1 MNQNFVETDLLI
13 ESAPMDPQFRG
24 TLQEALDQ
32 YTTRLRIVTPYG
44 LLRVVVSDVAPT
56 SNVGLWLKNGT
67 KPYVWDEVS
76 SVYVPLDISDSLSFD
91 YDTIVAIVLANF
103 SLADAYLLDG
113 RINRTGMIADGI
125 ITSAKFVEPF
135 GPGHSVA
142 VTDAVGNL
150 IWVGLAK
157 NQFLQANPT
166 TGDLE
171 AGNKD
176 AQPIKFQ
183 STPVVLPVLGGVS
196 SIAHPLGQFPTT
208 VQVWLQYNNST
219 PSYGYTNGDIVSP
232 EAFSMDSP
240 GNLRE
245 IAGVSAFNW
254 MPSTTDVK
262 VYLRNDAVTNL
273 GITFYVYDRSTG
285 DNHVAD
291 VNDWKV
297 FIVVTY
303 IPNNA

>member
-1 MNQNFVETDLLI
+1 
-13 ESAPMDPQFRG
+13 MDPQFRG

-125 ITSAKFVEPF
+125 ITSAKLKEPF
-135 GPGHSVA
+135 GPGHSIIA
-142 VTDAVGNL
+142 TDATGTTY
-150 IWVGLAK
+150 WVGLAPD
-157 NQFLQANPT
+157 QFVQANPT
-166 TGDLE
+166 TGAIE

-176 AQPIKFQ
+176 YSSAFAALYAQYNYTTLPADYKNLPSPGSLVQFAHGLKVAGVAV
-183 STPVVLPVLGGVS
+183 TPSKYSIDIVCVASGGDPTTGYVLGDVVPWTCVVYPSLTES
-196 SIAHPLGQFPTT
+196 SIVNTT
-208 VQVWLQYNNST
+208 FANST
-219 PSYGYTNGDIVSP
+219 LVGGIYYNEVDGLALVHKTI
-232 EAFSMDSP
+232 
-240 GNLRE
+240 GNLAPLDSSLWRVR
-245 IAGVSAFNW
+245 ATASV
-254 MPSTTDVK
+254 
-262 VYLRNDAVTNL
+262 
-273 GITFYVYDRSTG
+273 
-285 DNHVAD
+285 
-291 VNDWKV
+291 
-297 FIVVTY
+297 
-303 IPNNA
+303 